1 MIKSMTGFG
10 RASGAVN
17 GINVTME
24 VKSLNSKFL
33 EINLRLPAP
42 FRDREM
48 DIRMYL
54 TKVLERGRVDISISM
69 DESMVDTGVSLN
81 TKAASGYIAQLKD
94 LCNAN
99 GIDMKDIMPA
109 FLQLPNITGMQR
121 TDTSDET
128 FAALQSLTAEAI
140 SRFNEFRA
148 KEGSILMQ
156 DLLQCLTTI
165 ESDAEQ
171 VAANAPKR
179 AENIRQRILQQLQ
192 SNSDN
197 IVIDHNR
204 FEQELIY
211 YLERIDIN
219 EERVRLHSHCNYF
232 RECIHAPDVSG
243 KKLGFILQEI
253 GREINTMG
261 AKANDAAIQKMI
273 IGMKDDLEKMKEQIL
288 NVL

>member
-10 RASGAVN
+10 RASGAIN
-17 GINVTME
+17 GTSVTIE
-24 VKSLNSKFL
+24 IKSLNSKFL

-48 DIRMYL
+48 DLRLYL
-54 TKVLERGRVDISISM
+54 TKVLERGRVDVNISM

-81 TKAASGYIAQLKD
+81 TKAASGYIAQLKE
-94 LCNAN
+94 LCSVN
-99 GIDMKDIMPA
+99 GIEIKDVMPA

-121 TDTSDET
+121 TDTSDQT
-128 FAALQSLTAEAI
+128 FAALQNLIAEAI
-140 SRFNEFRA
+140 ARFNEFRV
-148 KEGSILMQ
+148 KEGNILMQ

-165 ESDAEQ
+165 ENDAEQ

-192 SNSDN
+192 TNSDN

-232 RECIHAPDVSG
+232 RECINTPDASG

-273 IGMKDDLEKMKEQIL
+273 IGMKDDLEKMKEQVL